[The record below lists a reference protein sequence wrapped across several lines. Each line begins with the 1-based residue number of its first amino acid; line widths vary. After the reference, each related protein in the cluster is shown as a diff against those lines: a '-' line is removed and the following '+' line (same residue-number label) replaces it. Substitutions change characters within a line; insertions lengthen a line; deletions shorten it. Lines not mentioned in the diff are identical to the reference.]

1 MDMDNMNL
9 SSYRNSLNAVMALP
23 LSPTTEESIGENIIS
38 PYGFTSGPYIVSKSL
53 DDDGNVQGLLIK
65 PIGGQVVA
73 EVDPLDNAD
82 ANARL
87 MAAAPDMFEVLSL
100 AREACLDGR
109 IMDVIGILTGD
120 VLRDIIND
128 ATGGNS

>member
-1 MDMDNMNL
+1 MDTIEQRL
-9 SSYRNSLNAVMALP
+9 ELEANA
-23 LSPTTEESIGENIIS
+23 GKNIIGS
-38 PYGFTSGPYIVSKSL
+38 YGFTSGPYVVSESL

-65 PIGGQVVA
+65 PVGGQVVA
-73 EVDPLDNAD
+73 EVDPLDNAY

-87 MAAAPDMFEVLSL
+87 LAAAPDMFEVLSL

-120 VLRDIIND
+120 VLRDIMDD

>member
-1 MDMDNMNL
+1 MDTIEQRLELEAN
-9 SSYRNSLNAVMALP
+9 V
-23 LSPTTEESIGENIIS
+23 GKNIIG
-38 PYGFTSGPYIVSKSL
+38 PYGFTSGPYVVSESL

-65 PIGGQVVA
+65 PVGGQVVA
-73 EVDPLDNAD
+73 EVDPLDNAY
-82 ANARL
+82 ANAQL
-87 MAAAPDMFEVLSL
+87 LAAAPDMYEVLSL

-120 VLRDIIND
+120 VLRDIMDD

>member
-1 MDMDNMNL
+1 MDTIEQRLEAEANVGN
-9 SSYRNSLNAVMALP
+9 
-23 LSPTTEESIGENIIS
+23 NIIS
-38 PYGFTSGPYIVSKSL
+38 QYGFTSGPYIVSESL

-73 EVDPLDNAD
+73 EIEPLDNAY
-82 ANARL
+82 ANAL
-87 MAAAPDMFEVLSL
+87 LLQAAPDMFEVLSL

-120 VLRDIIND
+120 VLRDIMDD
-128 ATGGNS
+128 ATGGNP